1 MQKEKGITLIE
12 ILVVAGIST
21 FIVINLLGSF
31 LKNRTNIAEVAR
43 IVISDIRTAQANSLA
58 SKRYLDPIT
67 GTSVHR
73 CGYGIVSGYVDS
85 NGRYTSYSLYVGRLP
100 SSTGCPN
107 NWQFNPVQDTRI
119 IYTKVLDSRLEISN
133 SNGGTPGAFNDITF
147 EPYNASIRIEN
158 QHQPGIQ
165 NNNLSEIAIKKIG
178 ANCPSRDCIYIC
190 VYSFGRISMR
200 TDMACPLCQG
210 SNDTDPAECQQW

>member
-1 MQKEKGITLIE
+1 MRKEAGITLVE
-12 ILVVAGIST
+12 ILVVISISS
-21 FIVINLLGSF
+21 FVVINLLSSI
-31 LKNRTNIAEVAR
+31 LRARLNISEVAR

-58 SKRYLDPIT
+58 SKQYLDPIA
-67 GTSVHR
+67 GIAVHR
-73 CGYGIVSGYVDS
+73 CGYGIVSGGVDS

-107 NWQFNPVQDTRI
+107 NWQYNAAQDTRI

-210 SNDTDPAECQQW
+210 SNDTNPAECQQW